1 MSDDQT
7 LERPR
12 TGTDPASARIR
23 GGRVRLSWLS
33 WEAVFLVALVSIVAV
48 ALSSS
53 HEAEDRAEPHESTLA
68 GHDFLLETVA
78 LAAEQDVLITT
89 GSDDTVRFWELDPAK
104 PMDWGVEVQSL
115 PHGSRPYALSPSA
128 DGRYLAV
135 GGGGSLAIWERK
147 GEGWVL
153 LTTRE
158 GTDYRYL
165 AFAPDS
171 RTLAIGGEGGD
182 VRVLDVPSMKELRVL
197 KGLDDG
203 VHSIVFSP
211 DGAILAAASFRGEL
225 VMWDWRTGVVKPAL
239 EAIGRVQCLAFTPDG
254 RSLATAHWVEGGG
267 VALHDLATGRL
278 KARFGSREGFNS
290 LTFSPDGSLLAAAAT
305 DHSIR
310 LWDARTGEVKGV
322 LDKDIGW
329 VKTILFTT
337 EGTRLAY
344 GGRDGTVHFWNIPA
358 GAVDAQLSLRPRGE
372 RHQSRES

>member
-7 LERPR
+7 LERPL
-12 TGTDPASARIR
+12 TGIDTASARIR

-53 HEAEDRAEPHESTLA
+53 HDVEDKAEPQEASLV
-68 GHDFLLETVA
+68 GHDYLLETVA
-78 LAAEQDVLITT
+78 LSADRDVLIST
-89 GSDDTVRFWELDPAK
+89 GSDDTVRFWELDPSK
-104 PMDWGVEVQSL
+104 SKDWGMEVQSL

-135 GGGGSLAIWERK
+135 GGSGSLSVWERK
-147 GEGWVL
+147 GDDWTL
-153 LTTRE
+153 LMTKE
-158 GTDYRYL
+158 GTEYRYL

-171 RTLAIGGEGGD
+171 RTLAIGGDGGD
-182 VRVLDVPSMKELRVL
+182 VMVLDVPSMKELRVL

-211 DGAILAAASFRGEL
+211 DGAVLAAASFRGEL
-225 VMWDWRTGVVKPAL
+225 VMWDWRTGVAKPAL
-239 EAIGRVQCLAFTPDG
+239 EGVGRVQCLAFTPDG

-278 KARFGSREGFNS
+278 MTRFGSQEGFNS

-310 LWDARTGEVKGV
+310 LWDARTGEVRGV

-344 GGRDGTVHFWNIPA
+344 GGRDGAVHFWSIPE
-358 GAVDAQLSLRPRGE
+358 GAVDAQLSLRPRGV
-372 RHQSRES
+372 RPQSRES